1 MPKAKI
7 WNQNPFNFHLRVGEL
22 EGAVLWLRFRFFI
35 FSPAPFC
42 GPYGNEC
49 AGFLLLSVIAL
60 LYFVSGRKTDA
71 NQQAA
76 SQIRQ
81 KQVSPFCPACPGYPA
96 IPLPTRFHP
105 YFLLAYRTYLQS
117 VCRDEW
123 CCQWAC
129 VSRMYFDSILLLTCY
144 SSSDICFSF
153 HLDGVACLLLG
164 RESALDSDRD
174 SRGQSRGMEMD
185 FGWHL
190 ISLLLRLNDY
200 YSRLEEEIAG

>member
-1 MPKAKI
+1 MTVLQIISPSEPKEFAFRFRLSVWQVNQILKHAKSKNMKSKSI
-7 WNQNPFNFHLRVGEL
+7 QFPSAGRRVGGRCPVASL
-22 EGAVLWLRFRFFI
+22 SFF
-35 FSPAPFC
+35 PAPFC

-96 IPLPTRFHP
+96 IPLPTHFHP

-117 VCRDEW
+117 ACRDE
-123 CCQWAC
+123 
-129 VSRMYFDSILLLTCY
+129 
-144 SSSDICFSF
+144 
-153 HLDGVACLLLG
+153 
-164 RESALDSDRD
+164 
-174 SRGQSRGMEMD
+174 
-185 FGWHL
+185 
-190 ISLLLRLNDY
+190 
-200 YSRLEEEIAG
+200 